1 MTKMSNKMIGLCSA
15 AISAIYITGL
25 VTTQETEAKNTNQAT
40 GAIPKQQLVQKQN
53 QNQKTVQQSK
63 TAGSQPSLQHP
74 IHKQQTAVVSPK
86 IYKNGTFTG
95 SASNRIG
102 SVTVA
107 VTIKQDKITN
117 VAITNCDTH
126 YSEARIDGLPQQVVA
141 RQSGNVDIVSGATLS
156 SEDFQTAVEQA
167 LQSAKV

>member
-1 MTKMSNKMIGLCSA
+1 MTKMSNKMIGICSA

-40 GAIPKQQLVQKQN
+40 RAIPKQQLVQN

-63 TAGSQPSLQHP
+63 TASSKPSLQAP
-74 IHKQQTAVVSPK
+74 IHKQQTAAASPK

-107 VTIKQDKITN
+107 VTLKQDKITN

-141 RQSGNVDIVSGATLS
+141 RQNGNVDIVSGATLS

>member
-25 VTTQETEAKNTNQAT
+25 VTTQEA
-40 GAIPKQQLVQKQN
+40 
-53 QNQKTVQQSK
+53 QSK
-63 TAGSQPSLQHP
+63 AVNQEAGPVSNQLTQHQQYSKPAEQQIKTTGTTPSPKHL
-74 IHKQQTAVVSPK
+74 IHKQPQSAKSPK
-86 IYKNGTFTG
+86 IYKNGTYTG

-141 RQSGNVDIVSGATLS
+141 RQSENVDIVSGATLS

>member
-25 VTTQETEAKNTNQAT
+25 VTTQEAEAKNTNQAS
-40 GAIPKQQLVQKQN
+40 GAAPKQQLLQN
-53 QNQKTVQQSK
+53 QNAMQQSK
-63 TAGSQPSLQHP
+63 PAGSKQLLQHQTT
-74 IHKQQTAVVSPK
+74 HKQQSAAASPK
-86 IYKNGTFTG
+86 VYKNGTFTG

-126 YSEARIDGLPQQVVA
+126 YSESRIDGLPQQVVA

-156 SEDFQTAVEQA
+156 SEDFQTAVEEA